1 MCIVK
6 QLIELAR
13 WIKPTSIYSIPSLQ
27 CTLLLIF
34 FAVNFFLHRIKM
46 HISVIVS
53 ECSVLDY
60 FDNACPSLSQTIYFQ
75 GKNAQEMLYKRCCH
89 FLQRYLFL
97 ICFNSYLTEQVSPT
111 QQMFCLYRSKV
122 KNCRYQRCCVKRI
135 ETGVERN

>member
-6 QLIELAR
+6 QLIDSQMDQTNINILN
-13 WIKPTSIYSIPSLQ
+13 TQ
-27 CTLLLIF
+27 FTMH

-97 ICFNSYLTEQVSPT
+97 ICFNSYLTEQVSPS
-111 QQMFCLYRSKV
+111 QQMFCLYRSEV
-122 KNCRYQRCCVKRI
+122 KNCGYQWCCVKRI
-135 ETGVERN
+135 EIGVERN